1 MTDGTGS
8 IQGFEVPAVSS
19 WPVPTNHTQIATF
32 RFGLFELDPRSG
44 ELRREGRL
52 VHLRH
57 QPLQV
62 LLLLLTRAGDLVTR
76 EEIKT
81 ALWADNVDVD
91 VEQGLNYC
99 IKEIRSALG
108 DSADSPR
115 FVQTLPKR
123 GYRFIADVH
132 REGIATAPD
141 DPRPVEPPATAAAP
155 VPAPAP
161 PASTRPSR
169 RAWLV
174 AAVLLVALLPL
185 GYRVLGPRPAS
196 DTPPIKAPSRVRVLV
211 LPFVDGTSGAEAY
224 LADGLTDELISALSQ
239 GTRGQIGVL
248 ARSTALAFRTRG
260 GTPEA
265 FAREVGATYFV
276 EGTLRRA
283 PGAIEVGVSMTRAAD
298 GTAVWSRT
306 YNRDPGSLSTLKGEL
321 ARAIGDGLRVAVR
334 AEAPSSPVESSLYLD
349 YLRGRFEW
357 NRRTRE
363 SLLESLRI
371 FSAMTKAHPEFARGW
386 SGLADSYAVLMDHG
400 YIPSRDAWI
409 QARAAAEKAVALDP
423 DLVEAWACLGMIRG
437 LYEWNTAASE
447 QAFAR
452 AAALDP
458 GYPTRLH
465 WHSILLRADE
475 RYKEALADLQEA
487 RSLDPLSLGIRA
499 NLVDV
504 LFDLGRTRA
513 AIEEARSIVSVSPDW
528 APGKLLLAELLA
540 RSGNAIEAEPLYL
553 QAEASGSPAARAQ
566 LAWFYARAGRRED
579 ALSSLAAVEALARK
593 SYVPPYIVAAA
604 AASLD
609 REKALGL
616 LAAAFEERS
625 PQLRLLR
632 TDPRFDPIRDD
643 PRFQRMLRVL
653 WPGLDPALP
662 RSGRTRG

>member
-19 WPVPTNHTQIATF
+19 WPVPMNQLQSATF
-32 RFGLFELDPRSG
+32 RFGVFEADSRSG

-57 QPLQV
+57 QPFQV
-62 LLLLLTRAGDLVTR
+62 LLLLLSRAGDLVAR

-123 GYRFIADVH
+123 GYRFIAEVR
-132 REGIATAPD
+132 REDAGAVPD
-141 DPRPVEPPATAAAP
+141 GPRPVEPDVASVVP

-161 PASTRPSR
+161 PISAPPSPR
-169 RAWLV
+169 VWL
-174 AAVLLVALLPL
+174 AAIVLLAALVGL
-185 GYRVLGPRPAS
+185 GWGLRGPRPSPEQSAA
-196 DTPPIKAPSRVRVLV
+196 KAPSRVRVLV
-211 LPFVDGTSGAEAY
+211 LPFVDGTSGAEAW

-260 GTPEA
+260 GPPEA

-283 PGAIEVGVSMTRAAD
+283 QGAIEVGVSMTRAAD

-306 YNRDPGSLSTLKGEL
+306 YNRDPASLSTLKGEL

-334 AEAPSSPVESSLYLD
+334 AEAPSSPVDSNLYLD

-363 SLLESLRI
+363 SLLESLKI

-386 SGLADSYAVLMDHG
+386 SGLADSYSVLMDHG
-400 YIPSRDAWI
+400 YMPSRDAWI

-423 DLVEAWACLGMIRG
+423 DLVEAWTCLGMIRG
-437 LYEWNTAASE
+437 LCEWNTAASE

-487 RSLDPLSLGIRA
+487 RSLDPLSLGIRVNFA
-499 NLVDV
+499 GV

-513 AIEEARSIVSVSPDW
+513 AIEEARSIVSVSPGW
-528 APGKLLLAELLA
+528 APGMLLLAELLA

-553 QAEASGSPAARAQ
+553 KAEALGSPAARAQ
-566 LAWFYARAGRRED
+566 LAWFYAREGRRED
-579 ALSSLAAVEALARK
+579 ALSSLAAVEDLARK
-593 SYVPPYIVAAA
+593 SYVPPYLVAAA

-609 REKALGL
+609 RDKALGL

-653 WPGLDPALP
+653 RPSLDPALP
-662 RSGRTRG
+662 RSGRTGG